1 MELPV
6 PLPGVRAVTLLPV
19 GGRAA
24 LDHAWSLTEL
34 AGRLT
39 ELSAHGASATA
50 TLAMRLVH
58 EAQLAGE
65 PAAWITPRGRCF
77 YPPDAV
83 ANGIDLA
90 ALAIVRLPDA
100 EAAGKACDYLVRT
113 GAFGV
118 VVLDL
123 GEGARLPDRQ
133 LTRLL
138 GLAQKHE
145 TAIVCLSAKAAQQ
158 PSLGALVSLRGPVQ
172 RSRTTGPTPFVCELV
187 AAKDKRRSPG
197 WRHGLPCLGPDG
209 LR

>member
-1 MELPV
+1 MELPI
-6 PLPGVRAVTLLPV
+6 PVRAVTLLPV

-24 LDHAWSLTEL
+24 TEQAWSLAEL

-58 EAQLAGE
+58 EAQRAGE

-83 ANGIDLA
+83 ANGVDLA
-90 ALAIVRLPDA
+90 ALAIVRLPDT
-100 EAAGKACDYLVRT
+100 EGAGKACDYLVRT

-118 VVLDL
+118 VILDL
-123 GEGARLPDRQ
+123 GAEGRLPDRQ

-138 GLAQKHE
+138 GLAQKHG
-145 TAIVCLSAKAAQQ
+145 TAIVCLTAKHAQAS
-158 PSLGALVSLRGPVQ
+158 SLGALVSLRGPVQ
-172 RSRTTGPTPFVCELV
+172 RRRSSGPTPFVCELT

-197 WRHGLPCLGPDG
+197 WRHGLACDGPAG
-209 LR
+209 LK